1 MQGCKQLYFTI
12 NKYSYLTDN
21 ILLSYVGIGDVFPCV
36 TLQTVSYFFFQV
48 KIFCIG
54 TFYY

>member
-36 TLQTVSYFFFQV
+36 TLQTVSYFFFQG